1 MLQLTT
7 TLNTHFKEMCDS
19 AVALYRVNVS
29 SDAMWDAYMKG
40 FDEDPIFRDP
50 ESSEH
55 NCNCCRHFIHH
66 YGNIVA
72 INDDYSITSIWD
84 IDNVPEEYKQSVSN
98 LKELIH
104 SADILNVFVVTR
116 YTLAQ
121 SNYGTPKAGMFLLGT
136 PKNVKRY
143 TKEEADKFGVVKP
156 NQVVTFNH
164 LYLDIPAKFILDTS
178 NSVESISGNHKA
190 TKEVF
195 KRAMEEFSVDTLEL
209 VKDLIE
215 QNSILNG
222 IAHLSKIKAIIPL
235 IQEYKALKDSQKDA
249 WCWKKSYKFQYA
261 RFRNEL
267 IGTLC
272 INIQNGVDLNE
283 ACKSWNIKADP
294 ANYMKAASPITKSQ
308 IAAAQKF
315 AEENGYIESFTRRC
329 ATMEDIEA
337 SEILHIHNGDIK
349 PVSIFDSVKATKAT
363 GTPDFKNLKTMS
375 IDSFMSTILP
385 KCTSVELYLENRHQ
399 NNFVTL
405 ITALN
410 KESKHMFKWSN
421 NFSWTYTGNLAG
433 KSEIKQAVKQ
443 AGGFVDAPF
452 RFSIMWN
459 EDGRSIVDLDAH
471 ANEPGINGKHIFFR
485 SFKKPRIT
493 SMGGQLD
500 IDMIRPYNTGVEN
513 IYWTNMK
520 KIADGVY
527 RFWVHNYDGGNVSGF
542 KAEICFDT
550 EVYTYEYIG
559 NFRGEVK
566 VADVTIKGGKLVNI
580 THYAPLVNSISNN
593 IYGLDTNE
601 FHQVNLVC
609 LSPNYWQEAVG
620 NKHYFFF
627 LEGCKSPDKL
637 RGFHN
642 EFLNSELREHRK
654 VLDVLAHTMKV
665 ESTDGQLSGLGF
677 NATVKDSVIL
687 RVKGEVNSIIKVTF

>member
-1 MLQLTT
+1 
-7 TLNTHFKEMCDS
+7 MC
-19 AVALYRVNVS
+19 
-29 SDAMWDAYMKG
+29 
-40 FDEDPIFRDP
+40 
-50 ESSEH
+50 
-55 NCNCCRHFIHH
+55 
-66 YGNIVA
+66 
-72 INDDYSITSIWD
+72 
-84 IDNVPEEYKQSVSN
+84 ID
-98 LKELIH
+98 
-104 SADILNVFVVTR
+104 
-116 YTLAQ
+116 
-121 SNYGTPKAGMFLLGT
+121 
-136 PKNVKRY
+136 
-143 TKEEADKFGVVKP
+143 
-156 NQVVTFNH
+156 
-164 LYLDIPAKFILDTS
+164 
-178 NSVESISGNHKA
+178 
-190 TKEVF
+190 
-195 KRAMEEFSVDTLEL
+195 
-209 VKDLIE
+209 
-215 QNSILNG
+215 
-222 IAHLSKIKAIIPL
+222 
-235 IQEYKALKDSQKDA
+235 
-249 WCWKKSYKFQYA
+249 
-261 RFRNEL
+261 
-267 IGTLC
+267 
-272 INIQNGVDLNE
+272 IQNGVDLNE

-294 ANYMKAASPITKSQ
+294 ANYMKAASPITKTQ

-329 ATMEDIEA
+329 ATIEDIEA

-363 GTPDFKNLKTMS
+363 GTPDFKNIKEVS
-375 IDSFMSTILP
+375 IDNFMSSILP

-410 KESKHMFKWSN
+410 KESKRMFKWSN

-471 ANEPGINGKHIFFR
+471 AKEPGRNGEHIYYG
-485 SFKKPRIT
+485 SFKKPSKT
-493 SMGGQLD
+493 SMSGQLD
-500 IDMIRPYNTGVEN
+500 IDMIRPYNTGIEN
-513 IYWTNMK
+513 IYWTDMNK
-520 KIADGVY
+520 VSDGVY
-527 RFWVHNYDGGNVSGF
+527 TFWVNNYDGGNVSGF
-542 KAEICFDT
+542 KAEICLGA

-580 THYAPLVNSISNN
+580 THYAPLVGSISAN

-609 LSPNYWQEAVG
+609 LSPNYWQEAIG

-677 NATVKDSVIL
+677 NATVKDNVII
-687 RVKGEVNSIIKVTF
+687 RVKGEINSIIKVTF